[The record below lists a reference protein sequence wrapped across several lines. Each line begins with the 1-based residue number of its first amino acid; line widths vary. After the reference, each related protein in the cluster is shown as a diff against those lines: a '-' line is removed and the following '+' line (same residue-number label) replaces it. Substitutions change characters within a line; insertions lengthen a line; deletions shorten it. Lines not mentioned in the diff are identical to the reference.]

1 MKYEWGSDIIGAICG
16 NIEYDIDLNEAFV
29 NVGVDEVGEFF
40 GVQYGFRNGRIN
52 IISWEI
58 SEYLD
63 PGVSCYRLYQNKYI
77 VVTP

>member
-29 NVGVDEVGEFF
+29 NVGVDEVGEFV

-52 IISWEI
+52 IIS
-58 SEYLD
+58 
-63 PGVSCYRLYQNKYI
+63 
-77 VVTP
+77 

>member
-52 IISWEI
+52 IIS
-58 SEYLD
+58 
-63 PGVSCYRLYQNKYI
+63 
-77 VVTP
+77 